1 MLGKSTAFST
11 NRILNC
17 RGKLLD
23 LNEPKVMGILNLT
36 PDSFF
41 DGGRNLKNDFFLTKA
56 EELIIGG
63 AAILDIGAATTKPGS
78 RLIDA
83 EEEWTVLER
92 PLKML
97 KKQYPNIIFS
107 IDTYHS
113 ETAQRAAD
121 SGVEMIND
129 ISGGTID
136 NQMFEVVGKNKLAYV
151 LMHIHGTPENMQQNP
166 VQGNVNNSVR
176 RFFEIK
182 LKLLQE
188 FKLENILLDP
198 GFGFGKTLDQN
209 YQLLKELEMFKQFN
223 LPVLAGLSRKSM
235 IFKYLETSPQE
246 ALNGTSVLNVLAL
259 QNGANVLRVHD
270 AREASETIKL
280 FLKYKQF

>member
-41 DGGRNLKNDFFLTKA
+41 DGGLNLKDDFFLTKA
-56 EELIIGG
+56 EELVKGG
-63 AAILDIGAATTKPGS
+63 AAILDLGAATTKPGS

-83 EEEWTVLER
+83 EEEWAVLER

-97 KKQYPNIIFS
+97 KKQYPNTIFS

-121 SGVEMIND
+121 NGVEMIND

-136 NQMFEVVGKNKLAYV
+136 NLMFEVVGKNKLAYV

-166 VQGNVNNSVR
+166 VQGNVSNSVQV
-176 RFFEIK
+176 FFEMK
-182 LKLLQE
+182 LKILQE
-188 FKLENILLDP
+188 YKIENILLDP

-209 YQLLKELEMFKQFN
+209 YQLLKELEIFKQFN
-223 LPVLAGLSRKSM
+223 LPVLTGLSRKSM